1 MSTRMGHVLI
11 IEDAEDLARLIAALL
26 KRHGYETSIEGDGLK
41 GLTTARA
48 GAHDL
53 IILDRM
59 LPGMDGLEVCRRIR
73 QFSEAPILMLTA
85 KGEVADRI
93 EGLTVGATDYVPK
106 PFDPDE
112 LVARVQ
118 AQLRFRVKRP
128 AAVHTLADLTL
139 DVERRE
145 VHRGGQALALTRKE
159 FDLLQTLMENAHR
172 VTRREH
178 LLERVWGYDFE
189 GEDNV
194 LDVTIR
200 HLRNKIERDDAPK
213 LLHTVRGVGYT
224 LKDS

>member
-1 MSTRMGHVLI
+1 MTASTGHVLI

-26 KRHGYETSIEGDGLK
+26 KRHGFETTIEGDGLK
-41 GLTTARA
+41 GLTAARS
-48 GAHDL
+48 GKPDF

-59 LPGMDGLEVCRRIR
+59 LPGLDGLEVCRRIR

-93 EGLTVGATDYVPK
+93 EGLTVGATDYLPK

-118 AQLRFRVKRP
+118 AQLRFRVKR
-128 AAVHTLADLTL
+128 ASNDFTFSDLRL
-139 DVERRE
+139 DAESRE
-145 VHRGGQALALTRKE
+145 VFRGGEAVPLTRKE
-159 FDLLQTLMENAHR
+159 FDLLQILMEHGSR
-172 VTRREH
+172 VTRREM

-200 HLRNKIERDDAPK
+200 HLRAKIEREGSPK
-213 LLHTVRGVGYT
+213 LIHTVRGVGYT
-224 LKDS
+224 LKDA

>member
-1 MSTRMGHVLI
+1 MTASMGQVLI

-26 KRHGYETSIEGDGLK
+26 KRHGYAVSLEGDGLK
-41 GLTTARA
+41 GLAAART
-48 GAHDL
+48 GNPDL

-59 LPGMDGLEVCRRIR
+59 LPGLDGLEVCRRIR

-118 AQLRFRVKRP
+118 AQLRFKVKP
-128 AAVHTLADLTL
+128 KAEVFTWADLRLNAET
-139 DVERRE
+139 RE
-145 VHRGGQALALTRKE
+145 VSRGDQALSLTRKE
-159 FDLLQTLMENAHR
+159 FDLLQTLMEHAPR

-194 LDVTIR
+194 LDVYIR
-200 HLRNKIERDDAPK
+200 HLRNKIEREGSPK
-213 LLHTVRGVGYT
+213 LLHTVRGVGYV